1 MKCHASVNPPNS
13 PNSEPWPNL
22 LMAASGK
29 AKKKLVKNMVDSLW
43 RKRLKGHTINLIPLH
58 RPRTITRNCRRNN
71 SLRTNLAR
79 PLTTRGSYTEPRIL
93 MESIRSPGKLLEL
106 DQESTWSPSGVH
118 QESPWSP
125 SASSHCA
132 LPKNPAGLQVYS
144 CWTPDGVH
152 QDGDFSRT
160 PDPIP

>member
-1 MKCHASVNPPNS
+1 MQLTGTDDQVDESFIVVDPTIVKHEYKVLCGERIH
-13 PNSEPWPNL
+13 L
-22 LMAASGK
+22 R
-29 AKKKLVKNMVDSLW
+29 KLFKYQSCESL
-43 RKRLKGHTINLIPLH
+43 G
-58 RPRTITRNCRRNN
+58 
-71 SLRTNLAR
+71 
-79 PLTTRGSYTEPRIL
+79 GSYTEPRIL
-93 MESIRSPGKLLEL
+93 MDSIWSPGKLLEL
-106 DQESTWSPSGVH
+106 CQESTWSPSGVH

>member
-1 MKCHASVNPPNS
+1 MFLSNIVS
-13 PNSEPWPNL
+13 SL
-22 LMAASGK
+22 LVILFCGIK
-29 AKKKLVKNMVDSLW
+29 
-43 RKRLKGHTINLIPLH
+43 
-58 RPRTITRNCRRNN
+58 
-71 SLRTNLAR
+71 
-79 PLTTRGSYTEPRIL
+79 RGSYTEPRIL